1 VINTK
6 SRQSFQNDSDSSI
19 QSEDEDP
26 APNNMDEI
34 LEKFVTIE
42 EFSEFK

>member
-1 VINTK
+1 MIKPRT
-6 SRQSFQNDSDSSI
+6 RQSFLIDSDSSI
-19 QSEDEDP
+19 QSESEDP
-26 APNNMDEI
+26 APHNMDEI